1 MPDPNQTLVATSME
15 PRREEEV
22 ESPDG
27 EFTYVRIAEFYSPRK
42 IAFDLF
48 LRLGENKYLR
58 IFRAGE
64 VYEESEL
71 RAYET
76 DRGVRQVHFGKT
88 HRSSYISSSAT
99 LLQKMIPLPA
109 VPLRTKFG
117 VARIMSEL
125 YMQEL
130 FEAVG
135 DDSQRALLAAK
146 GKELCAILAEWID
159 VQAGLEKHLLRLE
172 QIDSNPP
179 ALNFLIGVLTCV
191 LSHRMPWKSRRTSE
205 TLLLSC
211 FFCDLGIYALPP
223 EIQRLKPKRMTVAQ
237 KRAFE
242 KHPEA
247 SYLLL
252 SETTA
257 AAITPNLLLIV
268 RQHHE
273 YCDGTGYPNALT
285 APETQLLSK
294 VVVLCGDLIRV
305 ASDYLL
311 PPAEAARVMFPDFTE
326 KLTKEHPELVAKYD
340 KELLIPFFRI
350 FTEGGA

>member
-1 MPDPNQTLVATSME
+1 MPDPKQTLETAPME
-15 PRREEEV
+15 PRREEEM

-27 EFTYVRIAEFYSPRK
+27 EFTCVRIAEFYSPRK
-42 IAFDLF
+42 VAFDLF

-58 IFRAGE
+58 VFRAGE
-64 VYEESEL
+64 NYDEGEL
-71 RAYET
+71 RAYEA
-76 DRGVRQVHFGKT
+76 DRGVRQVYFGRS
-88 HRSSYISSSAT
+88 HRTSYISSSAT
-99 LLQKMIPLPA
+99 LLQKMIPLPS
-109 VPLRTKFG
+109 VPVRTKFG
-117 VARIMSEL
+117 VARLLSER

-135 DDSQRALLAAK
+135 DDEQRALLATK

-159 VQAGLEKHLLRLE
+159 VQPGLEKFLLQLE
-172 QIDSNPP
+172 QIDSNPA
-179 ALNFLIGVLTCV
+179 ALNFVTGVFACV

-211 FFCDLGIYALPP
+211 FLCDIGIFALPP
-223 EIQRLKPKRMTVAQ
+223 EIQRLKLKRMNVAQ

-252 SETTA
+252 SETESP
-257 AAITPNLLLIV
+257 AITPNLLLIV

-273 YCDGTGYPNALT
+273 YCDGSGFPNALT
-285 APETQLLSK
+285 APQTQVLSK
-294 VVVLCGDLIRV
+294 VVVLCGDLVRT
-305 ASDYLL
+305 ASDFLL
-311 PPAEAARVMFPDFTE
+311 PPGQAARVMFPEFTE
-326 KLTKEHPELVAKYD
+326 KLMKDNPELAAKYD
-340 KELLIPFFRI
+340 RELLIALFKI